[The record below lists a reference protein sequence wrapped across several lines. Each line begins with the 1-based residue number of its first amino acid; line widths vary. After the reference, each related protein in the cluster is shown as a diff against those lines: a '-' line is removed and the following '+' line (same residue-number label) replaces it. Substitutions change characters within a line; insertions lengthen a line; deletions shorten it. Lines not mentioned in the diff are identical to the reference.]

1 MTDPAFIADADTTDI
16 AEPEVLDV
24 NEDGVDD
31 AIVITEGDVTAMAAD
46 TDLDGGADTVLV
58 DIDGDGQP
66 DVAVAEDGAGGYI
79 IAFDRDGDGEFEEQ
93 QELTRE
99 ELEAQ
104 LPDLAAMLDAE
115 FDTSGTSGGTEATPT
130 STTGTTGSEPQ
141 VLDVNEDGIAET
153 LVISGPDGATAA
165 AADTDLD
172 GGVDTVLIDLDGD
185 GQPDVAV
192 AEDGA
197 GGYVVAF
204 DRDGDGEFEEQ
215 QEMTRADLQA
225 QLPELVEL
233 LDVEFDGS
241 ESGTTTT
248 STTETTE
255 TTSTTETPDGQ
266 LLDVDED
273 GVAETLVISGP
284 DGATAAVVDT
294 DADSDA
300 DTLLIDLDGDG
311 QPDVAVAEDG
321 AGGYVVAFDR
331 DGDGE
336 FEDEQAVSRAQLE
349 SEMPEVAALLD
360 VRFDGQS
367 GSGDTTVSDT
377 PVSDDT
383 TGTPDTQL
391 VDVDEDGQDDAIVIT
406 GGTGTVVA
414 ADTEGD
420 QEVDT
425 VFLDLDNDGEFE
437 AAVTEDG
444 KGGYIVGFDNDGD
457 GEYEEQQEVTRE
469 ELVAEMPQ
477 IAELLDITLDDASGG
492 TDGGTG
498 PERAELVPE
507 A

>member
-1 MTDPAFIADADTTDI
+1 M
-16 AEPEVLDV
+16 LDV
-24 NEDGVDD
+24 NEDGV
-31 AIVITEGDVTAMAAD
+31 
-46 TDLDGGADTVLV
+46 
-58 DIDGDGQP
+58 
-66 DVAVAEDGAGGYI
+66 
-79 IAFDRDGDGEFEEQ
+79 
-93 QELTRE
+93 
-99 ELEAQ
+99 
-104 LPDLAAMLDAE
+104 
-115 FDTSGTSGGTEATPT
+115 
-130 STTGTTGSEPQ
+130 
-141 VLDVNEDGIAET
+141 AET

-185 GQPDVAV
+185 GRPDVAV

-215 QEMTRADLQA
+215 QEMTRADLEA

-233 LDVEFDGS
+233 LDVEFDGA
-241 ESGTTTT
+241 EAGATTT
-248 STTETTE
+248 STTAA
-255 TTSTTETPDGQ
+255 PGGADGGQ
-266 LLDVDED
+266 VLDVNED

-284 DGATAAVVDT
+284 DGTTAAVVDT

-300 DTLLIDLDGDG
+300 DTVLFDLDGDG
-311 QPDVAVAEDG
+311 QPDLAVAEDG
-321 AGGYVVAFDR
+321 AGGYVLAFDR

-336 FEDEQAVSRAQLE
+336 FEEEQAVSRAQLE
-349 SEMPEVAALLD
+349 SELPEVVALLD

-367 GSGDTTVSDT
+367 GSTTGDT
-377 PVSDDT
+377 PVSDT
-383 TGTPDTQL
+383 TGTLDSQL
-391 VDVDEDGQDDAIVIT
+391 VDVDEDGQDDAVVIT
-406 GGTGTVVA
+406 DGSSTVVA

-420 QEVDT
+420 REVDT

-444 KGGYIVGFDNDGD
+444 KGGFIVGFDNDGD
-457 GEYEEQQEVTRE
+457 GEFEEQQALTRE

-477 IAELLDITLDDASGG
+477 IAELLDITLDDASGETG
-492 TDGGTG
+492 GGTA